1 MQYWGAIMNIFEYWM
16 NYTDLH
22 ISFMKQSE
30 AVSVIS
36 DYWDTEW
43 TTIVLKSELKDFG
56 LFSPKDS
63 EY

>member
-1 MQYWGAIMNIFEYWM
+1 
-16 NYTDLH
+16 
-22 ISFMKQSE
+22 MKQSE